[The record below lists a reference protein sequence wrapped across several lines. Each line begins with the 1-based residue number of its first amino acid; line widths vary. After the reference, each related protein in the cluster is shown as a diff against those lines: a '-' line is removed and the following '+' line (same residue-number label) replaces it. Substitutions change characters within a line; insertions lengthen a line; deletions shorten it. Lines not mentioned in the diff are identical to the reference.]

1 MILKIYFE
9 DFDYWV
15 EDWQIAEAVAD
26 TFRRSKSIEGLK
38 AVRDDNS
45 LEMFILEQIKQGNID
60 EDYIK
65 SNWWD
70 EIKEYW
76 YEDFRKEK
84 FYDAFDDIIK
94 WNEASTGVPKKDLS
108 PAETVRLRKLANM
121 VNDGS
126 IAMQEI
132 RLKSLIEKE
141 NIK

>member
-9 DFDYWV
+9 DFDYWI

-26 TFRRSKSIEGLK
+26 TFRRNKNIDGLK
-38 AVRDDNS
+38 AVREDNS
-45 LEMFILEQIKQGNID
+45 LEKFILEQIKQGNID

-76 YEDFRKEK
+76 YEDLKKEK

-94 WNEASTGVPKKDLS
+94 WNEKATGVQKKDLS
-108 PAETVRLRKLANM
+108 PAEIVRLRKLANM
-121 VNDGS
+121 VNDGT
-126 IAMQEI
+126 IAMEEI
-132 RLKSLIEKE
+132 RLKNLIVR
-141 NIK
+141 